1 MFSLFI
7 HNEVRYLYIMKC
19 ADNSTIDPCL
29 IVSYQRQR
37 ATCKKSVADCD
48 ADHVEKYEKYNED
61 LIDAEDHHLEF
72 WKATVERSY
81 KK

>member
-1 MFSLFI
+1 
-7 HNEVRYLYIMKC
+7 MKC

-29 IVSYQRQR
+29 IVSYQRQC

-61 LIDAEDHHLEF
+61 LIDAEDHHFEF